1 VHVGHFGGEAYA
13 ASFHVGLAE
22 ALFQIPFYPKKN
34 YSLSLCVMD
43 IFGGSM
49 CV

>member
-22 ALFQIPFYPKKN
+22 ALFQIPFYPKKKLF
-34 YSLSLCVMD
+34 SITLCD
-43 IFGGSM
+43 GYIWW
-49 CV
+49 